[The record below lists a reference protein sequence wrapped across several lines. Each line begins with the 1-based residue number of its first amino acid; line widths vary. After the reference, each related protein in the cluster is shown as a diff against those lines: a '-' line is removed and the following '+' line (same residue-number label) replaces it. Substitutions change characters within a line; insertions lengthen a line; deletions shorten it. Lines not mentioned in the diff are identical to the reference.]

1 MLTRRE
7 FLKLV
12 ITAAAAGGLADAL
25 IPRLAEAFAGKKK
38 PVVIWLEMMT
48 CTGDFLSVANTLHPN
63 MRELLFETIDL
74 RFSNTSMAAEGD
86 LAIKT
91 LLKTAEEAKG
101 EFILIAEG
109 TVPTGADGRYGL
121 IGHHPDGRPFTDL
134 EAIKMFAPSARYIMS
149 IGTCA
154 AFGGP
159 FAARPNPSG
168 SRAVYQVVDR
178 QVVNVPGCPVHP
190 DWAVGTLTHLL
201 LYGIPDLDGF
211 GRPTVFF
218 GRRIHDWCPRR
229 NHFDNGYFAKNPGD
243 ELCTYKIGCK
253 GPVTYADCPTR
264 QWNSEHTNWPVKAN
278 TPCIGCVNPDFP
290 DASMPFYEHLP
301 NVGTPAFGATATK
314 FGLGVGALTIAG
326 IGAHLA
332 VNIASGRLGKH
343 LVDGTKPVGTG
354 ALKDIRDKKYKD
366 GEVIFTPG
374 KKLEEVSLKKY
385 RLKLKPGQNPGLAGL
400 KRGRRTSLTTAVSDK
415 IKALALKHPLKKFR
429 NGKRR

>member
-7 FLKLV
+7 FIKLV
-12 ITAAAAGGLADAL
+12 MTTAAAGGLADAL
-25 IPRLAEAFAGKKK
+25 IPRLAEAFIDKKK
-38 PVVIWLEMMT
+38 PVAIWLEMMT
-48 CTGDFLSVANTLHPN
+48 CTGDFLSIANTLHPG
-63 MRELLFETIDL
+63 MRELLFETVDL

-86 LAIKT
+86 LAIDT

-109 TVPTGADGRYGL
+109 TVPTGAGGRYGL
-121 IGHHPDGRPFTDL
+121 IGHHKDGRPFTDL
-134 EAIKMFAPSARYIMS
+134 EAIKLIAPKAKYIMS

-201 LYGIPDLDGF
+201 LYGIPDLDAY
-211 GRPTVFF
+211 GRPTLFF

-229 NHFDNGYFAKNPGD
+229 NHFDNGYFAEHPGD
-243 ELCTYKIGCK
+243 EKCTYKIGCK
-253 GPVTYADCPTR
+253 GPVTYSDCPTR
-264 QWNSEHTNWPVKAN
+264 EWNSEHTNWPVEAN

-301 NVGTPAFGATATK
+301 SVPTAAFGTTVTK
-314 FGLGVGALTIAG
+314 FGVGVGALTAAG
-326 IGAHLA
+326 IGTHLA
-332 VNIASGRLGKH
+332 VNIATGRLGKH

-354 ALKDIRDKKYKD
+354 ALDDIRDKKFKD
-366 GEVIFTPG
+366 GEVVFTPG
-374 KKLEEVSLKKY
+374 QRLQEISLKEY
-385 RLKLKPGQNPGLAGL
+385 RVRVKPGQKNILSKLKAKRKTGL
-400 KRGRRTSLTTAVSDK
+400 TAVIDR
-415 IKALALKHPLKKFR
+415 LKNITGRNPLKKFR
-429 NGKRR
+429 KR